1 MFTVF
6 YSPCL
11 SENEVALNPPVNDHC
26 PLPMT
31 IFWIYPIFRHTQMP
45 TELQLQIARIW
56 HDGSCFL
63 ISAESLRVAILELDS
78 WSIAYPFLWLI
89 GNRAIITN
97 KSLYALHAGVSK
109 VFESLRSGSC
119 LEDQWTELQANWC
132 QLLPAAASFELSI
145 TFRSR
150 CLPHVSYSAVKGLSH
165 LRVATAMPAQ
175 HWPPSARLTFQLDVS
190 GFSKDS

>member
-1 MFTVF
+1 M
-6 YSPCL
+6 
-11 SENEVALNPPVNDHC
+11 N
-26 PLPMT
+26 
-31 IFWIYPIFRHTQMP
+31 IPILDIPHFQTHPNANGTPAPDCTNMRWWK
-45 TELQLQIARIW
+45 LLLDFCRI
-56 HDGSCFL
+56 SV
-63 ISAESLRVAILELDS
+63 RVAILEVDS

-89 GNRAIITN
+89 GNRTIITN

-132 QLLPAAASFELSI
+132 HLLPAAASFELSI